1 MTQADRDESATAPAG
16 RLADTPAAA
25 VRPHLSVI
33 DLALQLWRA
42 KGLMIAV
49 GLPVLA
55 LGLAAAIS
63 LPTDYTATSRLFA
76 RLDDF
81 YVYRPLAGEAAAG
94 VTLEQDQVVQ
104 AELELLR
111 SPAVA
116 ERVLERIDWREVYPE
131 LARTPEA
138 GAPREAVAVDALMK
152 DFEASAEPDKPVIL
166 TAFTH
171 GDPETAAIVLNAY
184 VEAYLDYRSTL
195 LADTSSVSFAR
206 QRNEFERDLAS
217 AEAAMQ
223 AFLQANEISDF
234 DGEQAAVQSLFA
246 GVQTDLVDVDARYRA
261 AMAELETLRG
271 ALSRTRPEV
280 DLYVEDTTDQTLL
293 DLKLQR
299 EDLLS
304 RYTPDSRT
312 VQAIDRRIAQAE
324 AYLAAQPGAAGT
336 VRRGPN
342 PVFQELEA
350 RVAQLSA
357 TAQSLAEQR
366 AELRRQ
372 LAGIQ
377 TRQQRLSELLPRW
390 RELSRTRDLIEDNVR
405 AYASRELDART
416 RSALARSE
424 ADAVRVLEPARAPL
438 EGSNLK
444 MPVAVL
450 ALLLAGFS
458 ALMAGL
464 LRAVTRKSF
473 ATGASLERTLGVPV
487 LARVAK
493 RQSPFI

>member
-1 MTQADRDESATAPAG
+1 MTRPDRDESGAAPAG
-16 RLADTPAAA
+16 RVADAPAGA
-25 VRPHLSVI
+25 VRPRLSAI
-33 DLALQLWRA
+33 DLVLQLWRA
-42 KGLMIAV
+42 KWLMIAV
-49 GLPVLA
+49 GLPVFA

-63 LPTDYTATSRLFA
+63 LPTDYTATSRLLA

-116 ERVLERIDWREVYPE
+116 ERVLERIDWTAVYPA
-131 LARTPEA
+131 LARAPEPAVRREA
-138 GAPREAVAVDALMK
+138 GAVNALMK
-152 DFEASAEPDKPVIL
+152 DFDASAEPDKPVIR
-166 TAFTH
+166 TAFSH
-171 GDPETAAIVLNAY
+171 GDPEIAALVLNAY
-184 VEAYLDYRSTL
+184 VDAYLDYRSTL
-195 LADTSSVSFAR
+195 LADTSGVSFAR
-206 QRNEFERDLAS
+206 QRAEFEADLAE
-217 AEAAMQ
+217 AEAARQ
-223 AFLQANEISDF
+223 AFLAANGLSDF
-234 DGEQAAVQSLFA
+234 DAEQAAVQTLFA
-246 GVQTDLVDVDARYRA
+246 AVQADLVDVDARYQA
-261 AMAELETLRG
+261 AAAELETLREE
-271 ALSRTRPEV
+271 LDRTTPLV
-280 DLYVEDTTDQTLL
+280 DLFVEDSTDQTLL

-304 RYTPDSRT
+304 RYTPDSRP
-312 VQAIDRRIAQAE
+312 VQAIERRIAQAE

-342 PVFQELEA
+342 PVFQDLES

-357 TAQSLAEQR
+357 TARSLAEQR

-372 LAGIQ
+372 LASIE
-377 TRQQRLSELLPRW
+377 TRQRRLSELLPRW
-390 RELSRTRDLIEDNVR
+390 RELSRTRDLIEENVR

-416 RSALARSE
+416 RTALARSE
-424 ADAVRVLEPARAPL
+424 ADAVRILEPARAPL
-438 EGSNLK
+438 EGSSLK
-444 MPVAVL
+444 LPVAVL

-473 ATGASLERTLGVPV
+473 ATGASVERTLGVPV

-493 RQSPFI
+493 R